1 VNHEIGTTF
10 ESVESAHEFVRLLS
24 EAVADAKKDI
34 AADVQREA
42 NSKFPRRLD
51 ALRIALYNLE
61 KLEMHMTRSR
71 RILNDLRSL
80 RRLLF
85 EERGAEP
92 LQRGARTAVRPEK
105 GVTVG
110 SSVPLPPANGDR
122 ARSQTALA
130 A

>member
-1 VNHEIGTTF
+1 MNHEIGTTF

-24 EAVADAKKDI
+24 EAAAEAKKDI

-61 KLEMHMTRSR
+61 KLEMHITRSR

-85 EERGAEP
+85 EERGAAPVRQETKAVKSET
-92 LQRGARTAVRPEK
+92 GAR
-105 GVTVG
+105 VG
-110 SSVPLPPANGDR
+110 PSIPLPHANSNR